1 VVSRL
6 SVPPGTPPSATAS
19 IIAAARPDAVF
30 YGGEYPEGGPL
41 SRALAGVG
49 LDVPM
54 MGGDGVVNPGY
65 VDAGG
70 REGDLGTS
78 VGPPPGT
85 LLSARGFVES
95 YRRAR
100 YPESFGSYGASTFDA
115 ADVLVDSVTRAL
127 GRDGTWSPARRPA
140 MVRAVRSYS
149 GDGATGPI
157 AFDRYG
163 DVRTDAVTVFRVQ
176 AGRWTVTGPAS

>member
-1 VVSRL
+1 
-6 SVPPGTPPSATAS
+6 
-19 IIAAARPDAVF
+19 
-30 YGGEYPEGGPL
+30 
-41 SRALAGVG
+41 
-49 LDVPM
+49 M

-85 LLSARGFVES
+85 LPSARGFVES
-95 YRRAR
+95 YRRAG

-115 ADVLVDSVTRAL
+115 ADVLVDSVTRVL
-127 GRDGTWSPARRPA
+127 GRDGTWSPAQRPA
-140 MVRAVRSYS
+140 MVRAVQSYS

>member
-85 LLSARGFVES
+85 LPSARGFVES
-95 YRRAR
+95 YGGRATRRASGPTGR
-100 YPESFGSYGASTFDA
+100 PPSTPPT
-115 ADVLVDSVTRAL
+115 SWSTR
-127 GRDGTWSPARRPA
+127 
-140 MVRAVRSYS
+140 
-149 GDGATGPI
+149 
-157 AFDRYG
+157 
-163 DVRTDAVTVFRVQ
+163 
-176 AGRWTVTGPAS
+176 